1 MEIIPYF
8 EKIEDVV
15 IADLKA
21 AKKEILLAVAWFT
34 NKKIFE
40 VLIDKLN
47 NDKNVVVKLIVINDN
62 INNRING
69 LDFQHFISS
78 GGIFYFAEKNIPMH
92 SKYVVVD
99 SNTVITGSYN
109 YTYLAESTNEEN
121 VIRFSGGG
129 DIVQLY
135 IDNFNKIVSNKKP
148 IVNVKEYLEVFPP
161 CADLFSYS
169 NYAVKDI
176 YQEAES
182 LRRLGNA
189 DEAEKLISSIPIIA
203 DKEKPKDFVINNVIY
218 EQWKETYY
226 VDKVEVKSNRIVVKF
241 RTPITD
247 GCILCSPNTQSAWF
261 LCLSSNKEEKINCYN
276 VRNVCVNDSVLLKQ
290 LRKGYVYFF
299 YINNEKTD
307 FSNNA
312 CGYKVNDSKQMID
325 ANGNIVPVK
334 QIKISP
340 NDILTCEVCF
350 KTENWEF
357 INGVIDFVEGNG
369 FEKDNGHWNAFKINM
384 ALNRE

>member
-1 MEIIPYF
+1 MEIQPFF
-8 EKIEDVV
+8 ERIEDVV
-15 IADLKA
+15 LTDLKA
-21 AKKEILLAVAWFT
+21 AKKEVLLAVAWFT

-40 VLIDKLN
+40 VLLDKLKS
-47 NDKNVVVKLIVINDN
+47 DSTFVVKLIVINDN

-69 LDFQHFISS
+69 LDFQRFISV
-78 GGIFYFAEKNIPMH
+78 GGVFFFAEKNIPMH
-92 SKYVVVD
+92 NKYVVID
-99 SNTVITGSYN
+99 SDIIITGSYN

-121 VIRFSGGG
+121 IIRIKGGG
-129 DIVQLY
+129 DIIQSY
-135 IDNFNKIVSNKKP
+135 IDDFNKLISDKKP
-148 IVNVKEYLEVFPP
+148 ISVVKDYLRIFPP
-161 CADLFSYS
+161 CNDLFSYN
-169 NYAVKDI
+169 NYAIKDI

-182 LRRLGNA
+182 LKHLGNLT
-189 DEAEKLISSIPIIA
+189 EAKELINSIPASIPS
-203 DKEKPKDFVINNVIY
+203 EKNKFFVINNVIY

-247 GCILCSPNTQSAWF
+247 GCSLCSPNTQSAWF
-261 LCLSSNKEEKINCYN
+261 LCLSSNKEEKIYCYN

-290 LRKGYVYFF
+290 LRKGYVYYF

-307 FSNNA
+307 FTNNA

-325 ANGNIVPVK
+325 AKGNIVPVK
-334 QIKISP
+334 QIKFSP

-357 INGVIDFVEGNG
+357 INGIIDFVEGNG